1 MMDAH
6 VMLTLAL
13 VALLT
18 LCIGALLA
26 VRASLRADV
35 RTLVKEVGGLRQEV
49 RVFDAE
55 LSAVAREGYE
65 LNAKVEEHL
74 LTVHPKPRA
83 KPVPKSA
90 AKKAPAKRSPAK
102 KATPAKKASARAR

>member
-1 MMDAH
+1 
-6 VMLTLAL
+6 MLTLAL

-18 LCIGALLA
+18 LCIVALLVA
-26 VRASLRADV
+26 RAKLLTEFKV
-35 RTLVKEVGGLRQEV
+35 VLKEVSGLRQEV
-49 RVFDAE
+49 RKFDAE